1 MNNRATLWSAS
12 ATMKT
17 TSLLFLLAAIMLLS
31 SCASSSPQSRIESN
45 PQLFNKL
52 GAKDR
57 ELVTQGM
64 IREGMTKDAVF
75 LSWGAPDQ
83 TTAGR
88 KGGREVE
95 EWTYL
100 GQRPVRTMSMNVG
113 FGYGYGGR
121 CGPWGYGPWGYGGP
135 WGFGPGWGTDVVYVP
150 YTAGVVG
157 FRSGRVIEWKAAS
170 R

>member
-1 MNNRATLWSAS
+1 
-12 ATMKT
+12 MKT
-17 TSLLFLLAAIMLLS
+17 TFLFFLLAAAFLLS
-31 SCASSSPQSRIESN
+31 SCASNSPQSRIEGN

-52 GAKDR
+52 SAKDR
-57 ELVTQGM
+57 ELVTQGV

-75 LSWGAPDQ
+75 LAWGAPDQ
-83 TTAGR
+83 TVAGR
-88 KGGREVE
+88 KAGREIE
-95 EWTYL
+95 EWTYV

-113 FGYGYGGR
+113 FGWGGGWGGR
-121 CGPWGYGPWGYGGP
+121 CGPWGGGP
-135 WGFGPGWGTDVVYVP
+135 WGWGGGPWGWGGPGWGTDVIYVP